1 MTNIATPRRLDAS
14 VFVAK
19 NFAEAIYLTD
29 TSYNVTKQ
37 CVDDVIQVSEDMIAG
52 KDYAIQMFDAAGKIP
67 PGVLEGNYQWI
78 GSSDECRD
86 VNDIMMNGTTIN
98 GEYCLLFLPLAGGAS
113 TLQYGLC
120 LPDSCEDND
129 VLELVNRGLVTLAI
143 PGLQVIDVHCTQDYE
158 LTTGAIITIVI
169 STLLCLFIVVGT
181 SLDFYIYY
189 KYKKKEEIQKDEF
202 HVGNGAVTTGLHGLD
217 ETSPLIKSP
226 SYSPG
231 VFARIILSFSV
242 HENASKILDTTHA
255 SGTLACIHG
264 IRVLSMWWVIQGHV
278 YVFTPLFTDN
288 LLEMLNYLRTFS
300 FQAILNGTV
309 SVDTFFLLSGLL
321 VTYLTLKEL
330 ESGRQI
336 NWIIFYVH
344 RYWRL
349 TPLYGF
355 VLLVWMY
362 LFLYVGRGPLQW
374 TMELYVQSCY
384 DWWWTNLLYINN
396 LVPFPGN
403 ENSMCM
409 AWTWYLANDMQFYV
423 ISPIIIVLLHKKWYF
438 GMTAIVT
445 FLCGC
450 FAATAALTVEYGI
463 PVNMLQSPYK
473 NVTDPTAGF
482 AQTYTKPYTRIA
494 PYLVGMV
501 VGYLLVKTKGK
512 IKIPTVVNLICWVA
526 AWAVAIAVVYGL
538 HGTYNGK
545 TLSLPVNVFYATVFR
560 FAWAVAVGWLIF
572 ACITGHG
579 GPINAFLSWK
589 AWIPLSRLTYSTYL
603 IHLIVQYTYLYAGDR
618 LVHISHLNMTYSFI
632 ASMALSYSLAFVFS
646 IMAEAPMMRL
656 EKIVL
661 NKIKRE

>member
-226 SYSPG
+226 SYSP
-231 VFARIILSFSV
+231 
-242 HENASKILDTTHA
+242 
-255 SGTLACIHG
+255 
-264 IRVLSMWWVIQGHV
+264 
-278 YVFTPLFTDN
+278 DN

-344 RYWRL
+344 RYWR
-349 TPLYGF
+349 
-355 VLLVWMY
+355 
-362 LFLYVGRGPLQW
+362 
-374 TMELYVQSCY
+374 
-384 DWWWTNLLYINN
+384 
-396 LVPFPGN
+396 
-403 ENSMCM
+403 
-409 AWTWYLANDMQFYV
+409 
-423 ISPIIIVLLHKKWYF
+423 KWYF